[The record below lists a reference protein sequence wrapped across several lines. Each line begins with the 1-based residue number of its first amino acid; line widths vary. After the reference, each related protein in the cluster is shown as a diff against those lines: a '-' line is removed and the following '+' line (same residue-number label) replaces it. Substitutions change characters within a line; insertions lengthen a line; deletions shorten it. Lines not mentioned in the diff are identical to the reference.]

1 MRQLIQV
8 LVLELERAALE
19 ALGHGLADDFQR
31 EVFAGETA
39 TEVDSHAV
47 TSSSSAG
54 VGRVIRTLKSNR
66 GRTSLMTERHLPW
79 YHSESRRT
87 TMVQPRTRWTGS
99 SLMISSRL
107 MAGLSDARRTRLNFS
122 RSSPNPLAATG
133 SSGHPR
139 GQGGRVGEE

>member
-1 MRQLIQV
+1 MRISDWSSDVCSSDLLGEHTRRQLIQV

-66 GRTSLMTERHLPW
+66 GRTSLITGRPLPW
-79 YHSESRRT
+79 YHSVSRRT
-87 TMVQPRTRWTGS
+87 PLLQPRTLWPSTP
-99 SLMISSRL
+99 LQIS
-107 MAGLSDARRTRLNFS
+107 
-122 RSSPNPLAATG
+122 
-133 SSGHPR
+133 PR
-139 GQGGRVGEE
+139 

>member
-87 TMVQPRTRWTGS
+87 RSEEHTSELQ
-99 SLMISSRL
+99 SLMRISYAVFCL
-107 MAGLSDARRTRLNFS
+107 KKKNT
-122 RSSPNPLAATG
+122 
-133 SSGHPR
+133 
-139 GQGGRVGEE
+139 E

>member
-1 MRQLIQV
+1 MRISDWSSDVCSSDLLGEHTRRQLIQV

-66 GRTSLMTERHLPW
+66 GRTSLMKERHFAL
-79 YHSESRRT
+79 YHSESRPTSMRPE
-87 TMVQPRTRWTGS
+87 VAQ
-99 SLMISSRL
+99 
-107 MAGLSDARRTRLNFS
+107 
-122 RSSPNPLAATG
+122 
-133 SSGHPR
+133 
-139 GQGGRVGEE
+139 VGKG